1 MWPASVVCPQCESLS
16 LVSALVAAIG
26 ALSPDRT
33 DALEAGLARGCY
45 LDHRADAAGCC
56 GAHGDGRRTDR
67 DRHAVALV
75 LRLLVKAREVVEIR
89 LDARRIFYDA
99 LGGLD

>member
-1 MWPASVVCPQCESLS
+1 MRISIARQR
-16 LVSALVAAIG
+16 VAAIG

-33 DALEAGLARGCY
+33 DALEAAWREGCY

>member
-33 DALEAGLARGCY
+33 DALEAAWREAVTSIIVPMLQG
-45 LDHRADAAGCC
+45 AAVHT
-56 GAHGDGRRTDR
+56 AM
-67 DRHAVALV
+67 VAEQI
-75 LRLLVKAREVVEIR
+75 AI
-89 LDARRIFYDA
+89 DMPSP
-99 LGGLD
+99 

>member
-16 LVSALVAAIG
+16 LVSAWRPLAHCR
-26 ALSPDRT
+26 RT
-33 DALEAGLARGCY
+33 DGCARSRLARGCY

-75 LRLLVKAREVVEIR
+75 LRLLVEAREVVEIR